1 MRTEQTNFHDASS
14 LARSRTRWTEYPIPH
29 IIRFDHVDLTDDR
42 ASVARVDDGKVNATQ
57 VRHGVIVWDMQ
68 DAQPGGVIIGG
79 RLRSSPSALEGPGGG
94 QTVWRPRKLPIWKKA
109 NP

>member
-68 DAQPGGVIIGG
+68 DAQPGGADCISSRRIARF
-79 RLRSSPSALEGPGGG
+79 RLGFLVMTPPPPSREVGVRA
-94 QTVWRPRKLPIWKKA
+94 
-109 NP
+109 